1 MFVAA
6 LLWRLLTFSG
16 FNNDHYA
23 HLALAQQMLSG
34 DRPVRDFLDPGW
46 PLTYLLSA
54 AAWRAAGDA
63 MVVEWTITATA
74 FAFGAAFT
82 VVAAHRLSGSIAIAV
97 LVALFEVLIYPRTYA
112 YPKILAYAAFAAV
125 ITASGVPARRRL
137 VTLGLLVAGAF
148 LLRHDHGVWL
158 GFASLVYLALASW
171 GEGVRAVLQ
180 RGAIVAGVALAV
192 LLPWLLYLALSGGV
206 IPYFET
212 AIEYARSEANAS
224 MLDAWPWF
232 GMGADADAWLFWL
245 FWSLPLAS
253 AALVA
258 HRWRRGDERWPG
270 ELAAVVAFV
279 VLAAGLNAG
288 FLRDVLRTRLPDASV
303 PAAILGAW
311 LLGEAWIRARP
322 ARRLAPRLVQLA
334 AAVLVAVS
342 AVAMSQVAEL
352 PERFERSNIGSG
364 PAAVYDRY
372 LQVSRL
378 LSLPHR
384 QDEAP
389 PSRFAAILMPFFA
402 YLDRCTDVTE
412 RLIVTGAS
420 PDIVVLAGRPFAGD
434 GVTFGQWYSSAA
446 NQPRTLERLRARR
459 ALFVIVLDDEGFR
472 QRFPVIAGYVQ
483 EEYQAFTEARDDAV
497 SLPILVERRRVP
509 QGVDAETQWPCFRQA
524 GRGSD
529 PRSGTPGIMGD

>member
-1 MFVAA
+1 MPTRPVIAA
-6 LLWRLLTFSG
+6 IAIFAATLLWRLLTFSG

-23 HLALAQQMLSG
+23 HLALAQQMLLG

-54 AAWRAAGDA
+54 AAWQVAGGA
-63 MVVEWTITATA
+63 MAVEWTITATA
-74 FAFGAAFT
+74 FALGAAFT
-82 VVAAHRLSGSIAIAV
+82 VIAAHRLSGSIVIAV
-97 LVALFEVLIYPRTYA
+97 TVALFEVLIYPRTYA

-125 ITASGVPARRRL
+125 ITAGGTPSTRRL

-148 LLRHDHGVWL
+148 LLRHDHGVWIA
-158 GFASLVYLALASW
+158 GASVVYLVLASR
-171 GEGVRAVLQ
+171 GEGVRPAVQ
-180 RGAIVAGVALAV
+180 RCAIVAGVALAAV
-192 LLPWLLYLALSGGV
+192 LPWLAYLALSGGV

-212 AIEYARSEANAS
+212 AVEYARSEANAS
-224 MLDAWPWF
+224 MLDTWPWF
-232 GMGADADAWLFWL
+232 GMDADADAWLFWL

-258 HRWRRGDERWPG
+258 RRWRRGDERWPG
-270 ELAAVVAFV
+270 EVAAVVAFV

-288 FLRDVLRTRLPDASV
+288 FLRDVLRTRLADVSV

-311 LLGEAWIRARP
+311 LLGLAWTRTRP
-322 ARRLAPRLVQLA
+322 GERLLQRLAQLA
-334 AAVLVAVS
+334 AVALVAAS
-342 AVAMSQVAEL
+342 AVAISQVGEV

-364 PAAVYDRY
+364 PAGVYDRY
-372 LQVSRL
+372 LQVSSL
-378 LSLPHR
+378 LSRPHR

-389 PSRFAAILMPFFA
+389 PSRFAAVLMPFFA

-446 NQPRTLERLRARR
+446 NQLRTLERLRTRP
-459 ALFVIVLDDEGFR
+459 ALFVIVLDDEGLR
-472 QRFPVIAGYVQ
+472 QRFPAIAQYVQ
-483 EEYQAFTEARDDAV
+483 EEYQTFTEAAGDGI
-497 SLPILVERRRVP
+497 SLPILVDRRRVP
-509 QGVDAETQWPCFRQA
+509 HGVDAESRWPCFR
-524 GRGSD
+524 
-529 PRSGTPGIMGD
+529 

>member
-1 MFVAA
+1 MFVAT

-23 HLALAQQMLSG
+23 HLALAQQMLFG

-74 FAFGAAFT
+74 FALGASFT
-82 VVAAHRLSGSIAIAV
+82 VVAAHRLSGSIVIAV

-125 ITASGVPARRRL
+125 ITAGGAPSTRRL

-148 LLRHDHGVWL
+148 LLRHDHGVWI
-158 GFASLVYLALASW
+158 GFASLVYLALASR

-192 LLPWLLYLALSGGV
+192 LLPWLLYLALNGGV
-206 IPYFET
+206 LPYFET

-224 MLDAWPWF
+224 MLDAWPRF
-232 GMGADADAWLFWL
+232 GLGADADAWLFWL

-258 HRWRRGDERWPG
+258 RRWRRGDRRWPG

-311 LLGEAWIRARP
+311 LLGQAWAGTRLTH
-322 ARRLAPRLVQLA
+322 RLAQLA
-334 AAVLVAVS
+334 AAALVAVS

-364 PAAVYDRY
+364 PVAVYDRY
-372 LQVSRL
+372 LQVSNL
-378 LSLPHR
+378 LGRPHR
-384 QDEAP
+384 QDQAP
-389 PSRFAAILMPFFA
+389 PSRFAAVLMPFFA

-446 NQPRTLERLRARR
+446 NQQRTLDRLRARP
-459 ALFVIVLDDEGFR
+459 ALFVIVLDDEGLR
-472 QRFPVIAGYVQ
+472 QRFPVIAQYVV
-483 EEYQAFTEARDDAV
+483 EEYEAFTEARGDGIV
-497 SLPILVERRRVP
+497 MPILVDRGRIPR
-509 QGVDAETQWPCFRQA
+509 GVDAESRWPCFR
-524 GRGSD
+524 
-529 PRSGTPGIMGD
+529 

>member
-1 MFVAA
+1 MLVAT

-23 HLALAQQMLSG
+23 HLALAQQMLFG
-34 DRPVRDFLDPGW
+34 DLPVRDFLDPGW

-54 AAWRAAGDA
+54 AAWSVAGGA
-63 MVVEWTITATA
+63 MWVEWTITATA
-74 FAFGAAFT
+74 FALGAAFT
-82 VVAAHRLSGSIAIAV
+82 VVAAYRLSGSIVIAV

-125 ITASGVPARRRL
+125 ITAGGAPSTRRL

-148 LLRHDHGVWL
+148 FLRHDHGVWI
-158 GFASLVYLALASW
+158 GFASVVYLALASR
-171 GEGVRAVLQ
+171 GEGVRAALQ
-180 RGAIVAGVALAV
+180 RVAIVAGVVLAAV
-192 LLPWLLYLALSGGV
+192 VPWLLYLALSGGV

-232 GMGADADAWLFWL
+232 GMGADAEAWLFWL

-258 HRWRRGDERWPG
+258 RRWRRGDERWPG
-270 ELAAVVAFV
+270 EVAVVVAFV

-288 FLRDVLRTRLPDASV
+288 FLRDVLRTRLADASV

-311 LLGEAWIRARP
+311 LLGLAWSRTGPSRP
-322 ARRLAPRLVQLA
+322 VQPFLRRLAQLVA
-334 AAVLVAVS
+334 AALVVAS
-342 AVAMSQVAEL
+342 AVAMGQVGEV

-364 PAAVYDRY
+364 PAAVYDRS

-378 LSLPHR
+378 LRLPHR

-389 PSRFAAILMPFFA
+389 PSRFAEVLMPFFA
-402 YLDRCTDVTE
+402 YLDRCTEVTE

-446 NQPRTLERLRARR
+446 NQPRTLERLRARP
-459 ALFVIVLDDEGFR
+459 ALFVIVLDEEGFPH
-472 QRFPVIAGYVQ
+472 RFPVIAQYVQ
-483 EEYQAFTEARDDAV
+483 EEYQAFTEARGDGV
-497 SLPILVERRRVP
+497 SMPILVDRRRVP
-509 QGVDAETQWPCFRQA
+509 TGVDAESRWPCFR
-524 GRGSD
+524 
-529 PRSGTPGIMGD
+529 